1 MIPIGLTFCQEF
13 VGLDLED
20 YMLMIGKSFTEF
32 RMSLKIFS
40 GQAEVGNAQDP
51 RHHNH
56 QRSRCVLK
64 VLH

>member
-1 MIPIGLTFCQEF
+1 MCLTFPQEF
-13 VGLDLED
+13 VGFDLEY
-20 YMLMIGKSFTEF
+20 YMLMLEESFTESQ
-32 RMSLKIFS
+32 MSLKIFF
-40 GQAEVGNAQDP
+40 GQAEVESAKDP